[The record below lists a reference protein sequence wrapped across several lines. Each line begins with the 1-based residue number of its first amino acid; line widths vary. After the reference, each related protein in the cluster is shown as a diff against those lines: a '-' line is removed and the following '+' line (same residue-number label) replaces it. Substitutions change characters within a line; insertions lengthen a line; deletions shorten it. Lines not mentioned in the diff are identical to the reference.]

1 MDHLAK
7 FFYDFTMSI
16 PHSTKQSSPLSSR
29 HRSVTNITPLLT
41 PRHSHDNSNTQISS
55 IKNTMS
61 SSPSTIMNESS
72 KRNKQNLV
80 LSTSFISTKKLEN
93 SAPSPT
99 SPLQARRTRS
109 TMTKALLSLKSE
121 INNQYQELARL
132 RRKKDDLEHL
142 RDSTISDIYSGSY
155 STDHLQKHSMRI
167 RANTQLREIDNSIK
181 RTERHLFDLKQQ
193 FDKKRQRSLTT
204 SSSIRADM
212 GSIRTDDPQNIDSE
226 ESDGHNSLTD
236 QITLD
241 DEYLTTPTS
250 ATEHNSQRNL
260 NRNGTINSQNNE
272 NLSTLSVSNI
282 EDPNGVNLTDNTMEN
297 DHGGIENENQIFKS
311 TTTEAATWLVSDYMQ
326 SFQEKNVN
334 PDFIAQKAN
343 GLVVLLKEHSE
354 IRKDLVLTSFMSSIQ
369 NLLLN
374 ENKLVAASAY
384 RVCRYLING
393 SSFIDELLE
402 LRLDAFI
409 IISLAKDNSFQ
420 IEREQALKLI
430 RRFIEY
436 NTGITQGVMQAIIS
450 CVEKPEDS
458 LRHMALETL
467 LELCF
472 VAPEMVKECRGMRV
486 IEGFLQDYNSFSLA
500 CVILD
505 TVLQLMATHKTRQH
519 FLKDFNVSV
528 LTTVFSDTNTKST
541 VNVEKMQ
548 NASTLISITLNSY
561 NGFMLFSNDNF
572 KPLKQLVSFF
582 QIPICAQ
589 YLIDI
594 FLDVLKIKPLPYK
607 SKSRHS
613 HSFKPIPSQYYKECM
628 SVNQRL
634 ALIVLILDN
643 SEFVSHLLE
652 LLNEEDRDDSLVAK
666 GRYLLTEYFNLRMNL
681 VDNKYTSVSR
691 PISKENFTYVD
702 ETFQFRKIAYRMNRN
717 RNTIGM
723 SDIDYVQNIKSFSKT
738 VKENTLLREV
748 DDFRF
753 RRMVYDS
760 KVLQTKDFTRWNWNI
775 INELLEGPLLNKKQL
790 EELVKSTKFI
800 RRLLVFYRPLR
811 LRFSNVNR
819 GAKLSQKYV
828 QVGCQ
833 FFKTLTATP
842 EGIKI
847 LMDDTKIIPQLASLM
862 FRAMEGN
869 ISGNIFDKNRL
880 KEKMI
885 FGYFKFIGILTQST
899 NGIHVLTR
907 WNFFT
912 VIYKMFQFESKL
924 GLEFLLLTI
933 PELDLK
939 YSSHCRAI
947 MGKALVVANEKVRIK
962 ATKHIGD
969 KLKELLSIKECD
981 LKLKANKTRLQ
992 EYKMEMLTRQLY
1004 DLSPSVVAVADQ
1016 ALYECIVAGNG
1027 SEELGTS
1034 FRMFLNQMVFI
1045 RSPILFELLSRPYGF
1060 QLLNEINFVKE
1071 ERDSWLSKKNV
1082 EYVHIVEEFLKKN
1095 QSINAKS
1102 LTFQQKGRL
1111 PLHFYESLTRTEDGI
1126 LLLSQTGDLVSFMN
1140 VIKRYVNGDSMATME
1155 DAKEILDLKAALWC
1169 VGFIGSTELGI
1180 GLLDNY
1186 SLVEDIIEVAYNASV
1201 TTVRFT
1207 AFYVLGLISM
1217 TREGCEILDEMGWNC
1232 CVSVQD
1238 EPIGIALPN
1247 RLDRFLSYNE
1257 NKWSTFGEYTDE
1269 MIIFDRRNG
1278 DLAEKSS
1285 PIEFDLDKLL
1295 SEKNTAENPLNE
1307 KITGGKYDEDITSQ
1321 SITVADE
1328 NASLFANEGLP
1339 SPYIGQYR
1347 IDEDSIERK
1356 VLHIVSQLGNH
1367 ILSNHAVKEITE
1379 INNKYGPR
1387 LFENERMFFKV
1398 FNMMSK
1404 YRFKP
1409 HVRKFLCGLF
1419 INNRAL
1425 ENVIKHDNKR
1435 DKRPTNLTH

>member
-1 MDHLAK
+1 
-7 FFYDFTMSI
+7 MSI
-16 PHSTKQSSPLSSR
+16 PHSAKQSSPLSSR
-29 HRSVTNITPLLT
+29 RRSVTNTTPLLT
-41 PRHSHDNSNTQISS
+41 PRHSRDNSSTQISS
-55 IKNTMS
+55 AKNITS
-61 SSPSTIMNESS
+61 SSPSTITNESS

-80 LSTSFISTKKLEN
+80 LSTSFISTKRLEN

-99 SPLQARRTRS
+99 SPLMARRTRS
-109 TMTKALLSLKSE
+109 TMTKALLNLKAE

-132 RRKKDDLEHL
+132 RKKKDDIEHL

-155 STDHLQKHSMRI
+155 STNHLQKHSMRI

-181 RTERHLFDLKQQ
+181 RVEKHIFDLKQQ

-204 SSSIRADM
+204 SSSIKADV
-212 GSIRTDDPQNIDSE
+212 GSIRNDDGQNNDSE
-226 ESDGHNSLTD
+226 ELGDHDSLTD
-236 QITLD
+236 QVTLD

-250 ATEHNSQRNL
+250 GTERNSQQNL
-260 NRNGTINSQNNE
+260 NRNSTVNSRNNE
-272 NLSTLSVSNI
+272 NHSTLSIPDLDGSNK
-282 EDPNGVNLTDNTMEN
+282 VNLTGDTEK
-297 DHGGIENENQIFKS
+297 DLGDLENENQIFTS

-343 GLVVLLKEHSE
+343 GLVTLLKEHSE

-374 ENKLVAASAY
+374 GNKLIAASAY
-384 RVCRYLING
+384 RVCRYLIN
-393 SSFIDELLE
+393 SSIFIDELLE

-420 IEREQALKLI
+420 IEREQALKMV

-436 NTGITQGVMQAIIS
+436 NNGVTQGIMQAIIS

-486 IEGFLQDYNSFSLA
+486 IEGFLQDYTSFSLA
-500 CVILD
+500 SVILD
-505 TVLQLMATHKTRQH
+505 TILQLMATHKTRQH
-519 FLKDFNVSV
+519 FLEDFNVSV
-528 LTTVFSDTNTKST
+528 LTTVFSDTNTKSN

-561 NGFMLFSNDNF
+561 NGFMLFSNNNF

-607 SKSRHS
+607 PRGRHS

-634 ALIVLILDN
+634 ALIVLILEN
-643 SEFVSHLLE
+643 SEFVPHLLE
-652 LLNEEDRDDSLVAK
+652 LLNEEDRDDHLVAK

-681 VDNKYTSVSR
+681 VDKKYTSVSK
-691 PISKENFTYVD
+691 PIYKENFTYVN
-702 ETFQFRKIAYRMNRN
+702 ETFQFKKIAYKMNRN

-723 SDIDYVQNIKSFSKT
+723 SGIDYAQNIKSFSKNI
-738 VKENTLLREV
+738 KENTLLREV

-811 LRFSNVNR
+811 LRFSNVNK

-842 EGIKI
+842 EGMKI

-869 ISGNIFDKNRL
+869 ISGNIFNKNKLR
-880 KEKMI
+880 EKII
-885 FGYFKFIGILTQST
+885 FGYFKFIGILTQSK
-899 NGIHVLTR
+899 NGVHILTR

-939 YSSHCRAI
+939 YSSHCRVI
-947 MGKALVVANEKVRIK
+947 IGKALVVANEKVRIE

-969 KLKELLSIKECD
+969 KLKELLSTKESD
-981 LKLKANKTRLQ
+981 LKLKANKVKLQ
-992 EYKMEMLTRQLY
+992 QFKMEMLTRQLY

-1071 ERDSWLSKKNV
+1071 ERDSWLSKKNI

-1095 QSINAKS
+1095 ESINAKS
-1102 LTFQQKGRL
+1102 LTFQQKSRL
-1111 PLHFYESLTRTEDGI
+1111 PLHFYESLTKTEDGI
-1126 LLLSQTGDLVSFMN
+1126 LLLSQTGDLVTFMN
-1140 VIKRYVNGDSMATME
+1140 VIKKYVNGNNMATVE
-1155 DAKEILDLKAALWC
+1155 NAKEILDLKAALWC

-1201 TTVRFT
+1201 TSVRFT
-1207 AFYVLGLISM
+1207 AFYVLGLIGM

-1257 NKWSTFGEYTDE
+1257 HKWSAFGEYSDE
-1269 MIIFDRRNG
+1269 MIVFNKSDG
-1278 DLAEKSS
+1278 DLIEKCL

-1295 SEKNTAENPLNE
+1295 KEKDTAENPLNE
-1307 KITGGKYDEDITSQ
+1307 KIITNKYDNDITSQ
-1321 SITVADE
+1321 TITVSGE
-1328 NASLFANEGLP
+1328 NSSLFANEGLS
-1339 SPYIGQYR
+1339 SPYVTQYR
-1347 IDEDSIERK
+1347 NDDDSIESK

-1387 LFENERMFFKV
+1387 LFENEKMFFKV

-1425 ENVIKHDNKR
+1425 ENVIRHDNKR
-1435 DKRPTNLTH
+1435 DKRPANFTR

>member
-1 MDHLAK
+1 
-7 FFYDFTMSI
+7 MSM
-16 PHSTKQSSPLSSR
+16 PHSTKESSPLSSR
-29 HRSVTNITPLLT
+29 HRSVINTAPLLT
-41 PRHSHDNSNTQISS
+41 PKHSHDNSNTQISS
-55 IKNTMS
+55 ARNIIS

-99 SPLQARRTRS
+99 SPLVARRTRS
-109 TMTKALLSLKSE
+109 TMTKALLNLKSE

-132 RRKKDDLEHL
+132 RKKKDDLEHL

-204 SSSIRADM
+204 SSSIRADI
-212 GSIRTDDPQNIDSE
+212 GSIRNDEAQDNDSE
-226 ESDGHNSLTD
+226 ELDDHNSLTD

-250 ATEHNSQRNL
+250 TTERSSQQNL

-272 NLSTLSVSNI
+272 NLSTVSVSNLG
-282 EDPNGVNLTDNTMEN
+282 DSHGMNLTDDTEKDLGN
-297 DHGGIENENQIFKS
+297 IENENQIFKS

-343 GLVVLLKEHSE
+343 GLVILLREHTE

-369 NLLLN
+369 NLLLS
-374 ENKLVAASAY
+374 ENKLIAASAY
-384 RVCRYLING
+384 RVCRYLINT

-409 IISLAKDNSFQ
+409 IISLAKDNSYQ
-420 IEREQALKLI
+420 IEREQALKLV

-436 NTGITQGVMQAIIS
+436 NNGITQGMMQAIIS

-472 VAPEMVKECRGMRV
+472 VTPEMVKECHGMRV
-486 IEGFLQDYNSFSLA
+486 IEGFLQDYTSFSLA
-500 CVILD
+500 SVILD

-519 FLKDFNVSV
+519 FLEDFNVSV
-528 LTTVFSDTNTKST
+528 LTTVFSDTNTKSN

-548 NASTLISITLNSY
+548 NASTLISMTLNSY

-572 KPLKQLVSFF
+572 QPLKQLVSFF
-582 QIPICAQ
+582 QISICAQ

-594 FLDVLKIKPLPYK
+594 FLDILKIKPLPYK
-607 SKSRHS
+607 PRGRHS
-613 HSFKPIPSQYYKECM
+613 HSFKPTPSQYYKECM

-652 LLNEEDRDDSLVAK
+652 LLNEEDRDDNLVAK

-681 VDNKYTSVSR
+681 VDNRYTSVSK
-691 PISKENFTYVD
+691 PISKENFTYVN

-723 SDIDYVQNIKSFSKT
+723 SDIDYVQNIKSFSKNI
-738 VKENTLLREV
+738 KENTLLREV

-842 EGIKI
+842 EGMKI

-869 ISGNIFDKNRL
+869 ISGNIFNKNTLR
-880 KEKMI
+880 EKII
-885 FGYFKFIGILTQST
+885 FGYFKFIGILMQSK
-899 NGIHVLTR
+899 NGVHILTR

-924 GLEFLLLTI
+924 GLQFLLLTI

-939 YSSHCRAI
+939 YSSHCRVI
-947 MGKALVVANEKVRIK
+947 IGKALVVANEKVRIE

-969 KLKELLSIKECD
+969 KLKELLSMKESD
-981 LKLKANKTRLQ
+981 LKLKANKTKLQ
-992 EYKMEMLTRQLY
+992 QFKMEMLTRQLY

-1071 ERDSWLSKKNV
+1071 ERDSWLSKKNL

-1095 QSINAKS
+1095 QSIDAKS
-1102 LTFQQKGRL
+1102 LTFQQKSRL
-1111 PLHFYESLTRTEDGI
+1111 PLHFYESLTKTEDGI
-1126 LLLSQTGDLVSFMN
+1126 LLLSQTGDLVTFMN
-1140 VIKRYVNGDSMATME
+1140 VIKKYVNGNDMTMME

-1201 TTVRFT
+1201 TSVRFT
-1207 AFYVLGLISM
+1207 AFYVLGLIST

-1257 NKWSTFGEYTDE
+1257 HKWSTFGEYTDE
-1269 MIIFDRRNG
+1269 MIVFNRSNG
-1278 DLAEKSS
+1278 DLIEKSV

-1295 SEKNTAENPLNE
+1295 REKNTAENPLNE
-1307 KITGGKYDEDITSQ
+1307 KMIISKNDKNITSQ
-1321 SITVADE
+1321 SITISDE
-1328 NASLFANEGLP
+1328 NNSFFSIEGLP
-1339 SPYIGQYR
+1339 SPYVSQYR
-1347 IDEDSIERK
+1347 NDEDSIEIK

-1387 LFENERMFFKV
+1387 LFENEKMFFKV

-1419 INNRAL
+1419 INHRAL
-1425 ENVIKHDNKR
+1425 ENVIRHDNKR
-1435 DKRPTNLTH
+1435 DKRPTYSTR